1 MLSSMRR
8 LLGWLCDAAGVVAAG
23 FLVVLFVLMVAMS
36 GGRQFGLNIPAGDD
50 FAAWAMVAVAFLGLA
65 HTYRRGEM
73 IRVGFLIER
82 FTGRARRALE
92 LFCLTVGLAF
102 VAFFARHAF
111 QLSFDSWRFDDMS
124 QGTVAVPLWIPQ
136 IAMVI
141 GLVLLALAMLD
152 DLVRVIAGGRAI
164 YEKDPPKTAEELIE
178 RVAQGGGV

>member
-1 MLSSMRR
+1 MLSLMRC
-8 LLGWLCDAAGVVAAG
+8 LLGMLCDAAGVLSAV
-23 FLVVLFVLMVAMS
+23 FLVILFGLMIVMS

-73 IRVGFLIER
+73 IRVGFVIER
-82 FTGRARRALE
+82 LTGGVRRFMETFCLVVGLVFTG
-92 LFCLTVGLAF
+92 
-102 VAFFARHAF
+102 FFARHAF

-124 QGTVAVPLWIPQ
+124 QGSVAVPLWIPQ
-136 IAMVI
+136 VAMVV
-141 GLVLLALAMLD
+141 GLSLLALAMLD
-152 DLVRVIAGGRAI
+152 DLIRVLSGDRAS